1 MASDSVFAAL
11 RVFVDERDW
20 SQFHTPVNLAKSVA
34 IEAGELLE
42 CFQWNDD
49 QQDATAVQDELA
61 DVLTYAYL
69 LADRLGLD
77 PDQIVMAKLEATRK
91 KYPVAKARGRSVK
104 YDQLSD

>member
-1 MASDSVFAAL
+1 MVSDSVLVAL
-11 RVFVDERDW
+11 RAFVAERDW
-20 SQFHTPVNLAKSVA
+20 GQFHTPVNLAKSVA

-42 CFQWNDD
+42 CFQWSDD
-49 QQDATAVQDELA
+49 HDAAAVQDELA

-77 PDQIVMAKLEATRK
+77 PDQIVLAKLEGTRR
-91 KYPVAKARGRSVK
+91 KYPIEKARGRSTR